1 MVTELLDAQIYHQTV
16 RPRLRFLLRYM
27 RQKKYINLFAF
38 FLVTLY
44 LGCSPLLLC
53 SLLEFQ
59 PIKANGYGP
68 GRPTVNRQDIF
79 FNSKNGKKLQAWYF
93 KNANAKKTAL
103 VHHGQA
109 GNVSS
114 FLDTAYALVS
124 SGASVFL
131 YDYEGYG
138 LSEGHPSNANLCD
151 DADAAYEY
159 LVAQKLAAPDDIIEV
174 GLSMGSGLA
183 CRMAESRPCAGL
195 ILVGAY
201 TSLEQVAKHHLAF
214 LRLYPSFIF
223 PRPDLGI
230 GNLFKEKKTPL
241 LLIHSIQDPLL
252 PIAMADEI
260 YAAAQ
265 GPKTYI
271 RLNLSPGVHLGGLSD
286 SDDPTNPRSS
296 VYVCRA
302 FLRTLAN

>member
-1 MVTELLDAQIYHQTV
+1 MAS
-16 RPRLRFLLRYM
+16 
-27 RQKKYINLFAF
+27 KKYLKLFAF

-44 LGCSPLLLC
+44 LGCSPILFY
-53 SLLEFQ
+53 SFLEFR
-59 PIKANGYGP
+59 PTKVGGYGP
-68 GRPTVNRQDIF
+68 GRPTINRKDIF
-79 FNSKNGKKLQAWYF
+79 FLSKNGRALHGWYF
-93 KNANAKKTAL
+93 KNVGATKTCL
-103 VHHGQA
+103 LHHGQA

-124 SGASVFL
+124 SGANVFL

-138 LSEGHPSNANLCD
+138 LSEGQPSNANLCN

-159 LVAQKLAAPDDIIEV
+159 LVAHKLAAPGEIVEV
-174 GLSMGSGLA
+174 GLSLGSGLA
-183 CRMAESRPCAGL
+183 CRMAEHHPCAGL

-201 TSLEQVAKHHLAF
+201 TSLEKVVQHHLPF
-214 LRLYPSFIF
+214 LRLYPSFF
-223 PRPDLGI
+223 YPHPDLGI

-241 LLIHSIQDPLL
+241 LLLHSIQDPLL
-252 PIAMADEI
+252 PIAMADQI

-296 VYVCRA
+296 VYVCRT
-302 FLRTLAN
+302 FLKGLGD